1 MVNPLALF
9 MCVCVFLHF
18 SSNKYIPCISCVV
31 VLGSCAVCQLSEFI
45 PCSFIRDKCACTC
58 VFLFLFIVIASC
70 LCLAYTFLFCV
81 CVCFFFC
88 LICPVVFATIQQHP
102 IFFLFLFLAFCDRG
116 RALIP
121 LFLFC
126 LFNNTTVVI
135 ILVLFFFVCV
145 SLFFILPIFCCCSFS
160 LLPQPLLLNYTQT
173 SALLLLLSFILI
185 CSFYFCCFFFFFALT
200 SADLRLLLLCK
211 RRNPFDFLFFLGS
224 FSNFFRLFFS
234 LSVLCLSVE
243 AHVGRETSVL

>member
-81 CVCFFFC
+81 CVFFFLIIIFVEQLFFFLPSFFFC
-88 LICPVVFATIQQHP
+88 PPLRYLALTFILFP
-102 IFFLFLFLAFCDRG
+102 IFAFL
-116 RALIP
+116 
-121 LFLFC
+121 
-126 LFNNTTVVI
+126 
-135 ILVLFFFVCV
+135 
-145 SLFFILPIFCCCSFS
+145 
-160 LLPQPLLLNYTQT
+160 
-173 SALLLLLSFILI
+173 
-185 CSFYFCCFFFFFALT
+185 
-200 SADLRLLLLCK
+200 
-211 RRNPFDFLFFLGS
+211 PF
-224 FSNFFRLFFS
+224 
-234 LSVLCLSVE
+234 
-243 AHVGRETSVL
+243 